1 MKRKSLAWMLL
12 PVAIAVMIV
21 AIIVVSNYQK
31 EVGIADP
38 GKGGR
43 VAAAAAAEAQ
53 SAALGTGPVGY
64 DTFSKALAVAEV
76 EARNLAVTNPAGTRL
91 RHLLEYLLD
100 CLRASREAWHLELEQ
115 AWDPAVQ
122 GSYRYWL
129 TLHPSLLPSGRPQ
142 GPLSPTQ
149 VREWSAGD
157 AGAGHWLQEALSLVD

>member
-1 MKRKSLAWMLL
+1 MKRKSLAWILL

-43 VAAAAAAEAQ
+43 VAAAA
-53 SAALGTGPVGY
+53 GY

-91 RHLLEYLLD
+91 KHFLEYLLD

-122 GSYRYWL
+122 GSHRYWL
-129 TLHPSLLPSGRPQ
+129 TLHPSLRPSDQPQ
-142 GPLSPTQ
+142 GPLSPAQ

-157 AGAGHWLQEALSLVD
+157 AGAGHWLQEALRLVD